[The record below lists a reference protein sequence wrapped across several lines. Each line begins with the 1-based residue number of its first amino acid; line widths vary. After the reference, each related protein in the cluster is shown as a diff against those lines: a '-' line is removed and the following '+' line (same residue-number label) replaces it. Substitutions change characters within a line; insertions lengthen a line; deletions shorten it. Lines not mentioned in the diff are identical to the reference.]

1 LLLYIK
7 QEKYKRSRT
16 FFKNH
21 TYTKKVRKKFEVF
34 LHNKP
39 KNSII
44 QIRVEEDLKKKAES
58 LFSDLGLDTTSAI
71 RLFLKQAVMRNGIPF
86 EIKRIEELQ
95 KDNYKNQKLTDE

>member
-1 LLLYIK
+1 M
-7 QEKYKRSRT
+7 S
-16 FFKNH
+16 
-21 TYTKKVRKKFEVF
+21 
-34 LHNKP
+34 

-95 KDNYKNQKLTDE
+95 KDNYKNQKLKDE